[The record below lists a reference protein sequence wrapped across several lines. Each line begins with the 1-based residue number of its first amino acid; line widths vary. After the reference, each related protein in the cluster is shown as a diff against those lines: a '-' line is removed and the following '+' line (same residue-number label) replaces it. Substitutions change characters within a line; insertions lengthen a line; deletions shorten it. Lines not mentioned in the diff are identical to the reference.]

1 MKTLMRC
8 GFNGLVMPLILMKVK
23 GAVLMTLVDTGSN
36 CSYITRKVL
45 DSMLE
50 EKCPNLVKLYDVKS
64 SSDTTNGSWDVKQ
77 LAIIKFRLGR
87 TVYEHKFRVM
97 DCSHGFDQV
106 EKKYNI
112 QIHFLLGSDFLVSHN
127 MVIDYPGQAL
137 YTKRVKKVDAKN
149 VES

>member
-1 MKTLMRC
+1 
-8 GFNGLVMPLILMKVK
+8 MKVK

-64 SSDTTNGSWDVKQ
+64 SSDTTNGSWDVNQ

-127 MVIDYPGQAL
+127 MVIDYHGCAL
-137 YTKRVKKVDAKN
+137 YTKRLRKAGA
-149 VES
+149 